1 MSSGRQKGKLHTLEP
16 RVYQY
21 IYGPNQPVLRV
32 GSGDSVTASTID
44 AHGFDHCGNPLT
56 KSQKQQSETTT
67 FQESNPLVGPI
78 WIEEAQP
85 GDLLQ
90 IVIKKILLDR
100 EYAFSSLLPHF
111 GALTGESRGRDLLFN
126 EPLPEDRYHWEL
138 DLAAQTGTLRL
149 PKSKLEKIQIPLHP
163 FIGSI
168 GVAPRFGRTE
178 TALVPGEYGG
188 NMDCVETKEG
198 TILYLPIWVRGAY
211 LSFGDI
217 HAAQGDGE
225 ICGVAL
231 ETTAQVTLK
240 LEVIKN
246 RTAEWPRMENQTH
259 IMVAG
264 SARPL
269 MDAVRIAHVELTK
282 WLVVDYGFDKWEA
295 LQVLSQVGTMRVGNV
310 VDPNYTIVAKFPKKY
325 LPYHLKTVQ
334 ELLGHKS
341 RA

>member
-1 MSSGRQKGKLHTLEP
+1 MSSARQKGKLHILQP
-16 RVYQY
+16 IVYQY
-21 IYGPNQPVLRV
+21 TYGPNQPLLRV
-32 GSGDSVTASTID
+32 RSGDSVTVSTID
-44 AHGFDHCGNPLT
+44 AHGFDRCGKPLT
-56 KSQKQQSETTT
+56 KSQKQKSEITT
-67 FQESNPLVGPI
+67 FAEANPLVGPI
-78 WIEEAQP
+78 CIEEAEP

-90 IVIKKILLDR
+90 IVIRKILIDR
-100 EYAFSSLLPHF
+100 EYAFSSLSPHF
-111 GALTGESRGRDLLFN
+111 GALTGESTGRELLFN
-126 EPLPEDRYHWEL
+126 EPLPEARYHWEL

-246 RTAEWPRMENQTH
+246 RTAEWPRLENQTH
-259 IMVAG
+259 MMVAG

-282 WLVVDYGFDKWEA
+282 WLVADYRFDKWEA

-325 LPYHLKTVQ
+325 LPC
-334 ELLGHKS
+334 
-341 RA
+341 

>member
-1 MSSGRQKGKLHTLEP
+1 MSSARKEAKLHMLEP
-16 RVYQY
+16 KVYQY
-21 IYGPNQPVLRV
+21 TYGPNQPVLRV
-32 GSGDSVTASTID
+32 RSGDSVTACTID
-44 AHGFDHCGNPLT
+44 AHGFDHYGNPLT
-56 KSQKQQSETTT
+56 KAQKQKSETTT
-67 FQESNPLVGPI
+67 LQESNPLVGPI

-90 IVIKKILLDR
+90 IVIKEILLDR
-100 EYAFSSLLPHF
+100 EYASSAVLPHF
-111 GALTGESRGRDLLFN
+111 GALTGESTGKDLLFN
-126 EPLPEDRYHWEL
+126 DPLPEARYNWEL
-138 DLAAQTGTLRL
+138 DLVAQVGTLTL
-149 PKSKLEKIQIPLHP
+149 PKSKLAKIQIPLNP

-168 GVAPRFGRTE
+168 GVSPRFGRVE
-178 TALVPGEYGG
+178 TALTPGEYGG

-198 TILYLPIWVRGAY
+198 TSLYLPIWVRGAY

-240 LEVIKN
+240 LKVIKN
-246 RTAEWPRMENQTH
+246 KTAEWPRLENPTH

-269 MDAVRIAHVELTK
+269 MDAVRIAHVELIK
-282 WLVVDYGFDKWEA
+282 WLVADYGFDKWEA

-310 VDPNYTIVAKFPKKY
+310 VDPNYTVVAKFPKKY
-325 LPYHLKTVQ
+325 LPY
-334 ELLGHKS
+334 
-341 RA
+341 

>member
-1 MSSGRQKGKLHTLEP
+1 MSSARQKGKLHILQP
-16 RVYQY
+16 IVYQY
-21 IYGPNQPVLRV
+21 TYGPNQPLLRV
-32 GSGDSVTASTID
+32 RSGDSVTVSTID
-44 AHGFDHCGNPLT
+44 AHGFDRCGKPLT
-56 KSQKQQSETTT
+56 KSQKQKSEITT
-67 FQESNPLVGPI
+67 FAEANPLVGPI
-78 WIEEAQP
+78 CIEEAEP

-90 IVIKKILLDR
+90 IVIRKILIDR
-100 EYAFSSLLPHF
+100 EYAFSSLSPHF
-111 GALTGESRGRDLLFN
+111 GALTGESTGRELLFN
-126 EPLPEDRYHWEL
+126 EPLPEARYHWEL

-149 PKSKLEKIQIPLHP
+149 PKSKLEKIQIPLNP

-168 GVAPRFGRTE
+168 GVAPRFGRIE
-178 TALVPGEYGG
+178 TALIPGEYGG
-188 NMDCVETKEG
+188 NMDCLETKEG
-198 TILYLPIWVRGAY
+198 TILYLPIWVKGAY

-231 ETTAQVTLK
+231 ETTAQVTLE

-246 RTAEWPRMENQTH
+246 RTAEWPRIENSTH
-259 IMVAG
+259 IMAAG

-282 WLVVDYGFDKWEA
+282 WLVADYRFDKWEA

-325 LPYHLKTVQ
+325 LPC
-334 ELLGHKS
+334 
-341 RA
+341 

>member
-1 MSSGRQKGKLHTLEP
+1 MTSTRQKKGKVHRLEP

-21 IYGPNQPVLRV
+21 TFSPNEPILRIR
-32 GSGDSVTASTID
+32 SGDLVTASTVD
-44 AHGFDHCGNPLT
+44 AGGFDRYGNPLAEH
-56 KSQKQQSETTT
+56 QKQKSKVTT

-78 WIEEAQP
+78 WIEEAEP
-85 GDLLQ
+85 GDLLK
-90 IVIKKILLDR
+90 ISIKKILLNR

-111 GALTGESRGRDLLFN
+111 GSLTGESRGRDLLFN
-126 EPLPEDRYHWEL
+126 EPLPEVKYRWEL
-138 DLAAQTGTLRL
+138 DLSSQIGTLRL
-149 PKSKLEKIQIPLHP
+149 SKSRLEKIQIPLHP

-168 GVAPRFGRTE
+168 GVAPRFGRIE

-198 TILYLPIWVRGAY
+198 AILYLPIWVKGAY
-211 LSFGDI
+211 LSFGDV

-231 ETTAQVTLK
+231 ETTAQVSLK
-240 LEVIKN
+240 LELIKN
-246 RTAEWPRMENQTH
+246 KTAEWPRIENVTH

-269 MDAVRIAHVELTK
+269 MDAVRIAHVELIK
-282 WLVVDYGFDKWEA
+282 WLVADYGFDKWEA
-295 LQVLSQVGTMRVGNV
+295 LQVFSQVGTMRVGNV

-325 LPYHLKTVQ
+325 LPY
-334 ELLGHKS
+334 
-341 RA
+341 

>member
-1 MSSGRQKGKLHTLEP
+1 MSSARQEGKVYILQP
-16 RVYQY
+16 RIYQY
-21 IYGPNQPVLRV
+21 IYGPNEPLLRV
-32 GSGDSVTASTID
+32 RSGDSVTASTID

-56 KSQKQQSETTT
+56 KSQKQKSEITT
-67 FQESNPLVGPI
+67 FQEANPLVGPI

-90 IVIKKILLDR
+90 IVIEKILIDR

-111 GALTGESRGRDLLFN
+111 GALTGESTGRNLLFN
-126 EPLPEDRYHWEL
+126 ESLPEARYRWEL

-149 PKSKLEKIQIPLHP
+149 CKSKLEKIQIPLHP

-188 NMDCVETKEG
+188 NMDCIETKEG
-198 TILYLPIWVRGAY
+198 AILYLPVWVRGAY

-246 RTAEWPRMENQTH
+246 RTADWPRIENPTH

-269 MDAVRIAHVELTK
+269 MDALRIAQVELIK
-282 WLVVDYGFDKWEA
+282 WLVTDYGFDKWEA

-325 LPYHLKTVQ
+325 LPY
-334 ELLGHKS
+334 
-341 RA
+341 